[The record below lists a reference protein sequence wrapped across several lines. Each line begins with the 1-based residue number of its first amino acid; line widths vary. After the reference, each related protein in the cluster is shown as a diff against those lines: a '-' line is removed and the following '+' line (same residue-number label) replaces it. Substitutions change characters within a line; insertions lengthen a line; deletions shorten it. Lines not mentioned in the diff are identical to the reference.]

1 MQNASRAQICHG
13 RIFSRAQKL
22 INTLAAVLQSPVK
35 ARILRQKH
43 FMRKRL
49 LYIFVLLLEL
59 AQSGCLFF
67 DSEGGLIY
75 QQGKY
80 EIRKKKLLSY
90 YNASPDLIVSTGK
103 TTVKINLN
111 AFSKRQIPQEKI
123 DHVQL
128 IQVNADSLQI
138 IFSSN
143 DTTRRFTKE
152 SISLNV
158 TRAVDSILQMK

>member
-1 MQNASRAQICHG
+1 MQAQINCSQ
-13 RIFSRAQKL
+13 RFDLTYKP
-22 INTLAAVLQSPVK
+22 INTLTGVSKSPVK
-35 ARILRQKH
+35 SCNLRQKH
-43 FMRKRL
+43 TMHQRIL
-49 LYIFVLLLEL
+49 LILVLLLAL
-59 AQSGCLFF
+59 AQSGCLLF
-67 DSEGGLIY
+67 DSQGELIY

-80 EIRKKKLLSY
+80 AIRKKKLLSY

-111 AFSKRQIPQEKI
+111 AFGKRQIPQEKI
-123 DHVQL
+123 DHVQMV
-128 IQVNADSLQI
+128 QVNADSLQI